1 MIFLYRSILKL
12 GMMQQPEKEDGRL
25 NIDMTAKLENE
36 YGVISLER
44 EVIARIAGYAA
55 MECYGI
61 VGMAAKNV
69 KDGLVQLLKLESLTK
84 GIKMK
89 INANKI
95 SLDLHII
102 VEYGTNISAIAD
114 NIISTVTYTVE
125 EYTGL
130 AVENVNVFVDGI
142 RVDN

>member
-1 MIFLYRSILKL
+1 
-12 GMMQQPEKEDGRL
+12 
-25 NIDMTAKLENE
+25 MTAKLENE
-36 YGVISLER
+36 YGVISIDH

-55 MECYGI
+55 IECYGI

-84 GIKMK
+84 GIKMQV
-89 INANKI
+89 NANRV

-102 VEYGTNISAIAD
+102 VEYS
-114 NIISTVTYTVE
+114 VE

-130 AVENVNVFVDGI
+130 AVDDVNIFVDGV
-142 RVDN
+142 RVDG

>member
-1 MIFLYRSILKL
+1 
-12 GMMQQPEKEDGRL
+12 
-25 NIDMTAKLENE
+25 MTAKLENE
-36 YGVISLER
+36 LGVIGIHY

-55 MECYGI
+55 IDCYGI

-84 GIKMK
+84 GIKMRV
-89 INANKI
+89 NANKV

-114 NIISTVTYTVE
+114 NIISTVKYSVE
-125 EYTGL
+125 EYAGL
-130 AVENVNVFVDGI
+130 EVEDVNIFVDGV
-142 RVDN
+142 RVDG

>member
-1 MIFLYRSILKL
+1 
-12 GMMQQPEKEDGRL
+12 
-25 NIDMTAKLENE
+25 MTAKLENE
-36 YGVISLER
+36 YGVISMER

-84 GIKMK
+84 GIKMR

-114 NIISTVTYTVE
+114 NIISTVMYTVE